1 MVYQTDD
8 LIGPLLAITYFRA
21 VTQGQAGRELRIES
35 GGVRIEMYGVFSSKM
50 YDVFSSKGC

>member
-21 VTQGQAGRELRIES
+21 VTQGQAGQDLRIES
-35 GGVRIEMYGVFSSKM
+35 GGV
-50 YDVFSSKGC
+50 